1 MSTHSI
7 RMVCGGRCVPTHYS
21 AVGHRENSAST
32 TDGAGIELKFV
43 EPPEAR
49 KPNRKWRLYIF
60 KAGEKDAIKGHCVEE
75 HCGTALHCVVHCAKA
90 NGGGIAQ
97 RSRMSARRKHR
108 LGSPR

>member
-1 MSTHSI
+1 VLWATE
-7 RMVCGGRCVPTHYS
+7 RTRQVR
-21 AVGHRENSAST
+21 
-32 TDGAGIELKFV
+32 GAGIELKFV

-60 KAGEKDAIKGHCVEE
+60 KAGEKDAIKGECVEE

>member
-1 MSTHSI
+1 
-7 RMVCGGRCVPTHYS
+7 MVCGGYTVRAHSLQCCGPP
-21 AVGHRENSAST
+21 RELGKYG
-32 TDGAGIELKFV
+32 GAGIELKFV

-60 KAGEKDAIKGHCVEE
+60 KAGEKDAIKGECVEE

-108 LGSPR
+108 LGSPH